1 MKLLSHIGKEKKV
14 ASMNDTVVEVVD
26 VDFTVHG
33 NQQQKTSLPQTIM
46 QNSIHILIQAVSYV
60 V

>member
-1 MKLLSHIGKEKKV
+1 
-14 ASMNDTVVEVVD
+14 MNDTVVEVVD
-26 VDFTVHG
+26 VDFTVPG

>member
-1 MKLLSHIGKEKKV
+1 MKLLSNIGMEKKV
-14 ASMNDTVVEVVD
+14 ATMNDTVVEVVD
-26 VDFTVHG
+26 VDFTVYG
-33 NQQQKTSLPQTIM
+33 NQQQKTFLPQTIM

>member
-1 MKLLSHIGKEKKV
+1 MKLLSHIGMEKKV

-26 VDFTVHG
+26 VDFTVPG

-46 QNSIHILIQAVSYV
+46 QNSIHIQIQAVSYV

>member
-1 MKLLSHIGKEKKV
+1 
-14 ASMNDTVVEVVD
+14 MNERLVEIVD
-26 VDFTVHG
+26 VDFKTYGH
-33 NQQQKTSLPQTIM
+33 QQQKTSLPQTIM